1 MHSFKLAFNNSK
13 HKITYAYLRKKLYSQ
28 NCDKLGNYTVE
39 VDLSNVIFNYI
50 FNPQDTLL
58 IFILYNI
65 FNNLHNMYITYYVLY
80 IIITYIYIITY
91 I

>member
-1 MHSFKLAFNNSK
+1 MHTLERNY
-13 HKITYAYLRKKLYSQ
+13 ILRI
-28 NCDKLGNYTVE
+28 CDKSGNYTVE

-65 FNNLHNMYITYYVLY
+65 YNNLHNMYITYYVLCT
-80 IIITYIYIITY
+80 IITYIYIITY